1 MVVSAPAHP
10 VVYLLPAATVVER
23 DLIDQWAGNGAQGTP
38 AEIVAREALDGR
50 LRQGDDPVV
59 TPVRVAWLPRER
71 DGARTARWSDF
82 LAGHNPRSPS
92 ARRQRAIRAREPDR
106 CRVVVGEPAPV
117 SELRARFDEAVGG
130 DAGDGD
136 FADFVGRQASLA
148 LDRAERG
155 LFGSQYKVPRFVV
168 EEIVASAS
176 WRRGIARLAD
186 ELDVPRDEVA
196 SRAARYLEEMAA
208 SQGRMAVDLMG
219 HVQRWM
225 ARAYQV
231 DLNPDRLD
239 DVRKLGEKHALV
251 FLPSHRSYL
260 DPLVLRPVLLR
271 HGFPPNHVMGGINMA
286 VWPLG
291 DLAKRS
297 GMVFIRRSFSDNA
310 VYKWTLREYMA
321 YLVRKRFNL
330 EWYIEGGRTRTG
342 KLRPPRYGL
351 LTYVA
356 EAFRRSDV
364 EDVYL
369 VPVSIAYDQLH
380 EVGAMAAEARGASKR
395 AESLGW
401 LVDYVRAQGRKL
413 GRVHVALG
421 EPLSLREALDAEE
434 ELRSGVV
441 KTALEV
447 SHRINRVTPTTA
459 TALVTLALLGME
471 DRALTLAEIQAVLDP
486 FLEYLAARGLPVPG
500 ELRVGRT
507 GGTQRALRALSGNGV
522 VTTFEGGV
530 EPVYAIGR
538 DQHLVAAFYRNSII
552 HFFVNR
558 AIAELVW
565 VAAAEGRLGGDREQ
579 TWADVMR
586 LRDLLKFEFFFAE
599 KEEFRQE
606 MRAEMTLIDP
616 QWIDL
621 YQDPEGLRAGLHSLR
636 PYMAHRVLQSF
647 LEAYAVVSER
657 LAARDPREPVQD
669 GEFLAECEGVARQ
682 YRMQQRIGSGESIS
696 RELFAAALKLAAN
709 RDLVDPGREE
719 LSARRAEFAS
729 EVTDAVRR
737 IGVIRELASRE
748 LQRPAVP

>member
-1 MVVSAPAHP
+1 
-10 VVYLLPAATVVER
+10 VYLIPTATAVER
-23 DLIDQWAGNGAQGTP
+23 DLIDEWAGNGAEAGP
-38 AEIVAREALDGR
+38 AEIVAREALEGR
-50 LRQGDDPVV
+50 LRKGDDPVV

-71 DGARTARWSDF
+71 DGSRTARWSDF
-82 LAGHNPRSPS
+82 LAGHNPRSPN

-106 CRVVVGEPAPV
+106 CRVVVGEPAPL
-117 SELRARFDEAVGG
+117 SELRARFDETVGG
-130 DAGDGD
+130 GPGDGA

-148 LDRAERG
+148 LDRAERR
-155 LFGSQYKVPRFVV
+155 LIGSQYKVPRFVV

-176 WRRGIARLAD
+176 WRRGIDRLAD

-219 HVQRWM
+219 HLQRWM
-225 ARAYQV
+225 SRAYRV
-231 DLNPDRLD
+231 DLNPQRLD
-239 DVRKLGEKHALV
+239 EVRRLGEKHALV

-260 DPLVLRPVLLR
+260 DPLVLRPVLLG
-271 HGFPPNHVMGGINMA
+271 HGFPPNHVMGGINLAM
-286 VWPLG
+286 WPLG

-297 GMVFIRRSFSDNA
+297 GIVFIRRSFSDNA
-310 VYKWTLREYMA
+310 VYKWTLREYFA

-351 LTYVA
+351 LTYVV
-356 EAFRRSDV
+356 EAFHRSDV

-380 EVGAMAAEARGASKR
+380 EVGAMAAEAQGATKR
-395 AESLGW
+395 AESMGW
-401 LVDYVRAQGRKL
+401 FINYIRAQGRKL
-413 GRVHVALG
+413 GRVHVAVG
-421 EPLSLREALDAEE
+421 EPLSLREALADEE
-434 ELRSGVV
+434 ELRPGVV
-441 KTALEV
+441 KTGLEV
-447 SHRINRVTPTTA
+447 CHRINRVTPTTP
-459 TALVTLALLGME
+459 TALLALALLGME

-486 FLEYLAARGLPVPG
+486 FLGYLAARGLPVPG

-616 QWIDL
+616 QWVDL

-636 PYMAHRVLQSF
+636 PYMAHRVLRSF

-657 LAARDPREPVQD
+657 LVARDPRAPVEKD
-669 GEFLAECEGVARQ
+669 AFLAECEGVARQ

-696 RELFAAALKLAAN
+696 RELFATALKLAAN
-709 RDLVDPGREE
+709 RDLVDAGREE
-719 LSARRAEFAS
+719 LAERRREFAD
-729 EVTDAVRR
+729 EVTDVVRR
-737 IGVIRELASRE
+737 IRVIRELAARE
-748 LQRPAVP
+748 LQPPAAP